1 MYKYIC
7 INIYINI
14 YIYMYKYIYI
24 YVYKYVYI
32 YIFGYSQEYKTG
44 LPRYEP
50 LENWYINN
58 SITGISWYI
67 MVYHGIS
74 WYIMVY
80 PNTCQLV
87 LGFSVT
93 NTNHNSLRCGNINAY
108 DGPGIVIRDHR
119 KMRGSCDERIITI
132 STCQIILI

>member
-1 MYKYIC
+1 MFSARARSHD
-7 INIYINI
+7 IYDVARQTALVFAWI
-14 YIYMYKYIYI
+14 
-24 YVYKYVYI
+24 V
-32 YIFGYSQEYKTG
+32 T
-44 LPRYEP
+44 
-50 LENWYINN
+50 W
-58 SITGISWYI
+58 GISWYI

-87 LGFSVT
+87 LGFSAT